1 MADQKKQS
9 SSIVKDAIVLFLIT
23 LIAGALLGAV
33 YQITKEP
40 IAASEL
46 KAKEEAYQVV
56 LADSKSFVEN
66 EELNAKLKTSV
77 FDGAEITEVL
87 EAMDDQNQQI
97 GYVMSLTAKEGY
109 GGDITFTIG
118 VDLSGK
124 MTGLSVLTHSET
136 AGLGANCTTQEFQSQ
151 FVGLQG
157 PEIAYSKTGANGE
170 NEFDA
175 ISGATITSKA
185 LTKAINAG
193 MKFLQDNGRIG
204 E

>member
-124 MTGLSVLTHSET
+124 MTG
-136 AGLGANCTTQEFQSQ
+136 
-151 FVGLQG
+151 
-157 PEIAYSKTGANGE
+157 
-170 NEFDA
+170 
-175 ISGATITSKA
+175 
-185 LTKAINAG
+185 
-193 MKFLQDNGRIG
+193 
-204 E
+204 